1 MRVLICG
8 DRNWTD
14 RRRIGW
20 YLNTLP
26 VGSVVIHGNAPGVD
40 RIAAELARELGF
52 EVIAFP
58 AQWWRYGRAAGPL
71 RNKQMIDEGRP
82 DKVAYAHDDL
92 DASTDTRGIVDQ
104 AHSAGIPVERID

>member
-14 RRRIGW
+14 RRRIRW
-20 YLNTLP
+20 YLKTLP
-26 VGSVVIHGNAPGVD
+26 VGSVIIHGNAPGAD
-40 RIAAELARELGF
+40 RIAGELASELGF

-92 DASTDTRGIVDQ
+92 DASTGTRGMVAQ
-104 AHSAGIPVERID
+104 ARSAGIPVERIE

>member
-20 YLNTLP
+20 YLKTLP
-26 VGSVVIHGNAPGVD
+26 IGSVVIHGNAPGVD
-40 RIAAELARELGF
+40 RIADELARELGL
-52 EVIAFP
+52 EVIAYP
-58 AQWWRYGRAAGPL
+58 AQWWRYGRAAAPL

-82 DKVAYAHDDL
+82 DKVAYAHDEL
-92 DASTDTRGIVDQ
+92 DASIETKMMLSQ
-104 AHSAGIPVERID
+104 ARNAGIPVERID

>member
-1 MRVLICG
+1 
-8 DRNWTD
+8 
-14 RRRIGW
+14 
-20 YLNTLP
+20 
-26 VGSVVIHGNAPGVD
+26 
-40 RIAAELARELGF
+40 
-52 EVIAFP
+52 VIAFP